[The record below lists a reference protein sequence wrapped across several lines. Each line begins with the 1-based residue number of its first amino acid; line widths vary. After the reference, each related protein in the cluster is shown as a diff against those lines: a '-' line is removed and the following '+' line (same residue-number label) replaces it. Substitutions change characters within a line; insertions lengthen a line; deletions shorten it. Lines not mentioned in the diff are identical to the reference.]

1 MAAWDTSALPGTVT
15 SARVG
20 WYVRSPGPVHADTG
34 VGHGKDSP
42 RPQASSA
49 TVTATCAQTPRGGDC
64 ASPRAATHGTTSR
77 RTMRSPHGRRPSL
90 SGTTW
95 ARCRCARDGRRRP
108 RRTAPRTS
116 LTHRRP
122 KTRQGGGGGLDRR
135 ARRQASDAP
144 TTPRP
149 ATANAAIRK
158 AFRYFAQTQ
167 TEDGHWACDYG
178 GPLFLLPGASAPARA
193 APGPAVLLALLRRPP
208 NAQRSSLRTLGGPPA
223 VVGVQASCSAA
234 TSPGAWRTSWKRS
247 ALRSAATS
255 LARSSRKAAGACT
268 SPPRW
273 QWPTAPRQRP

>member
-122 KTRQGGGGGLDRR
+122 KTRQGGGGRARPAGAASGQRR
-135 ARRQASDAP
+135 AD
-144 TTPRP
+144 
-149 ATANAAIRK
+149 
-158 AFRYFAQTQ
+158 
-167 TEDGHWACDYG
+167 H
-178 GPLFLLPGASAPARA
+178 ASARDGQCRHPEGLPLLCANTDRGRSLGMRLWRAALSAAGCVRARA
-193 APGPAVLLALLRRPP
+193 RCPWARSPPGPP
-208 NAQRSSLRTLGGPPA
+208 
-223 VVGVQASCSAA
+223 
-234 TSPGAWRTSWKRS
+234 TSPA
-247 ALRSAATS
+247 
-255 LARSSRKAAGACT
+255 
-268 SPPRW
+268 
-273 QWPTAPRQRP
+273 